1 MSTNLLII
9 SGIFS
14 FAAAILH
21 IGVILGGPTWY
32 RFFGAGENMALMA
45 EEGSLKPAIIT
56 LGIATILVIW
66 AAYAWSAAG
75 LLPGMPFIK
84 LALSVITAIYLIRG
98 IGGFV
103 APFATDHPHV
113 KQNSTAFWFWS
124 SAICLVIGMFHLIG
138 VAAIWSHL

>member
-1 MSTNLLII
+1 MSTNLLLI
-9 SGIFS
+9 SGMFS

-45 EEGSLKPAIIT
+45 EEGSLKPAVIT

-75 LLPGMPFIK
+75 LLPSMPFTK
-84 LALSVITAIYLIRG
+84 LALSAITAIYLIRG
-98 IGGFV
+98 IGGIV
-103 APFATDHPHV
+103 APFATNHPQV
-113 KQNSTAFWFWS
+113 KENSTAFWIWS
-124 SAICLVIGMFHLIG
+124 SAICLVIGMFHLMG
-138 VAAIWSHL
+138 VVAIWSYL